1 MATSLS
7 QIRQLLEPGLHAVT
21 GKYKDIPSVWAKVFA
36 KKKSTLTIE
45 RSVSTRFL
53 PLPQL
58 KTEGAAAYTD
68 NNSGTRYTW
77 NAETQEVSLG
87 YAMTRKVLDD
97 NLYKTEFNPQNLGLQ
112 RVFAQY
118 KEISAANILNNATT
132 ADTAIGGDGKALCAT
147 DHPVDGSTYANK
159 PSTEMGLNEAS
170 LISAMTTIR
179 TTWVDEANIRVFG
192 RAKNLIVPPALAPVA
207 HRLIHADLRPGTVS
221 NDPNV
226 IKTMDGGLEGG
237 YVVMDFLSSA
247 YAWFL
252 KTNIDGFIYFEKK
265 PFETSMWVDDA
276 TDNLNVKGYER
287 YVFVYNDPRAIWGTF
302 PTS

>member
-7 QIRQLLEPGLHAVT
+7 QIRHLLEPGLHDVT
-21 GKYKDIPSVWAKVFA
+21 GKYKDIPSKWASIFT
-36 KKKSTLTIE
+36 KKKSTLTVE
-45 RSVSTRFL
+45 RSVSARFL
-53 PLPQL
+53 PLPVL

-68 NNSGTRYTW
+68 NNAGTRYQY

-97 NLYKTEFNPQNLGLQ
+97 NLYKSEFMPQNLGLQ

-132 ADTAIGGDGKALCAT
+132 YDQNIGGDGKALCAT

-170 LISAMTTIR
+170 LLSALTTIR
-179 TTWVDEANIRVFG
+179 TTWVDEANVRVFARG
-192 RAKNLIVPPALAPVA
+192 KQVIVPPALAPVI
-207 HRLIHADLRPGTVS
+207 HRLIHADLRPGTTS

-226 IKTMDGGLEGG
+226 IKSMDGGLEKG
-237 YVVMDFLSSA
+237 YVVMDFLSSS
-247 YAWFL
+247 YAWFVQ
-252 KTNIDGFIYFEKK
+252 TSVDGLIYFEKV
-265 PFETSMWVDDA
+265 PFETSMWTDDA

-287 YVFVYNDPRAIWGTF
+287 YVFVHNEPRCMWGTF

>member
-7 QIRQLLEPGLHAVT
+7 QIRHLLEPGLHDVT
-21 GKYKDIPSVWAKVFA
+21 GKYKDIPSKWAKLFN
-36 KKKSTLTIE
+36 KKKSTLTVE

-53 PLPQL
+53 PLPTT
-58 KTEGAAAYTD
+58 KTEGAIPTADYNA
-68 NNSGTRYTW
+68 GTRYQY
-77 NAETQEVSLG
+77 NAETQEVSLMFG
-87 YAMTRKVLDD
+87 MTRKVLDD
-97 NLYKTEFNPQNLGLQ
+97 NLYLSEFKPQNLNLQ
-112 RVFAQY
+112 TVFAQY

-132 ADTAIGGDGKALCAT
+132 YDQNIGGDGKALCAT

-170 LISAMTTIR
+170 LLSALTTIR
-179 TTWVDEANIRVFG
+179 TTWVDEANVRIFARGKQVV
-192 RAKNLIVPPALAPVA
+192 VPVALAPVI
-207 HRLIHADLRPGTVS
+207 HRLIHADLRPGTTS

-226 IKTMDGGLEGG
+226 IKAMDGGLDGG

-247 YAWFL
+247 YAWFVQ
-252 KTNIDGFIYFEKK
+252 TNIDGLIYFEKK

-287 YVFVYNDPRAIWGTF
+287 YIFVHNDPRCIWGTF